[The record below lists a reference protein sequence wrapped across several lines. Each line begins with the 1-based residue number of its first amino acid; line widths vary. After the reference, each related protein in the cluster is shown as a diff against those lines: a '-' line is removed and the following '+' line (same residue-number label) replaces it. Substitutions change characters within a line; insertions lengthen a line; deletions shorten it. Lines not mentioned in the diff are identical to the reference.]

1 MATKAEEAVVIML
14 DDVGRD
20 KETDRNSNTSALEDL
35 LIERLATD
43 CCGVLDGSET
53 GPTGTTIFLYGADCE
68 KMYASVEP
76 VLKSYALCRNG
87 RVVIRHGG
95 PGSEQREI
103 RLPTKCV

>member
-1 MATKAEEAVVIML
+1 MGTKAEEAVVIIL

-20 KETDRNSNTSALEDL
+20 KEMNRNCNTSVLEDL
-35 LIERLATD
+35 LMERLATD
-43 CCGVLDGSET
+43 SCGVLDGSET

-68 KMYASVEP
+68 KMFASVEP

-95 PGSEQREI
+95 PGSDQREI
-103 RLPTKCV
+103 RLPAKCV